1 MFLYRI
7 GSRGV
12 FLYRFGSRS
21 VNPKLKTLI
30 LCAERGL
37 MQIHGRL
44 MEIHGRLME
53 IRVKPKGAKG
63 TTPLR
68 LTFLLRQ
75 AAESSESFAPNGN

>member
-1 MFLYRI
+1 MFLYRFGSRGVFLYCI

-44 MEIHGRLME
+44 MEI
-53 IRVKPKGAKG
+53 RVKPKRAKG
-63 TTPLR
+63 TTHLR
-68 LTFLLRQ
+68 SLCIIPVNLFKFRIYN
-75 AAESSESFAPNGN
+75 A